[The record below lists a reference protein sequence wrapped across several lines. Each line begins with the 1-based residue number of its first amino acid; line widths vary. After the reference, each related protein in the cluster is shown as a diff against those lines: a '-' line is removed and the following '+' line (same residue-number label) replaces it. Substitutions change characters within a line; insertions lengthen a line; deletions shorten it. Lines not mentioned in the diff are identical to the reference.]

1 MPKIVEITWDQFEA
15 LRELGA
21 PVGFSYGAYKGEEPV
36 YVDDLTWKYLHTG
49 VSTAHYT
56 NRNHYFARI
65 DSDE

>member
-21 PVGFSYGAYKGEEPV
+21 PVGFSYGSCASSEPAV
-36 YVDDLTWKYLHTG
+36 VDEDAWKYLQVG
-49 VSTAHYT
+49 VSTARYT
-56 NRNHYFARI
+56 NRRHYFARI